1 MWCLMDRSL
10 SPKTVAELLECKRT
24 HVYKLVRQGLLKAE
38 KYGPRMMRIE
48 ESELK
53 RYKDT
58 ICQQKNG
65 DLIVSETDSP
75 QSEPPKMDADNALNS
90 MLLRQKLHKMLS
102 APSTKKQSA
111 SRSRKN

>member
-1 MWCLMDRSL
+1 MDRSL

-24 HVYKLVRQGLLKAE
+24 HVYKLVRDGLLKAE

-58 ICQQKNG
+58 VCLQSNG
-65 DLIVSETDSP
+65 DLTNSGTDMRPSE
-75 QSEPPKMDADNALNS
+75 QPKTVADNALNS
-90 MLLRQKLHKMLS
+90 MRLQQKLHKMLS
-102 APSTKKQSA
+102 GPSTKKQSA
-111 SRSRKN
+111 SRCRKN